1 MEEVRK
7 KKKWPN
13 DKSNETLPFLATS
26 ISSSVQR
33 EVSPVSLAAA
43 KSQKKMIQSHQQW
56 EREEIKNDRGRVT
69 VLFSA
74 LSISWQ
80 LI

>member
-7 KKKWPN
+7 KRQPN

-33 EVSPVSLAAA
+33 EVSPVSPAAA
-43 KSQKKMIQSHQQW
+43 KAQKKMTQSHQ
-56 EREEIKNDRGRVT
+56 R
-69 VLFSA
+69 
-74 LSISWQ
+74 
-80 LI
+80 